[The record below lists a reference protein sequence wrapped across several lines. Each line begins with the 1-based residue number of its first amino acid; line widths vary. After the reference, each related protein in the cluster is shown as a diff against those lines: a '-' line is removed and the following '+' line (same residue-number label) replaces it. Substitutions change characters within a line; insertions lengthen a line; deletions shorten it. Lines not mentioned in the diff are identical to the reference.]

1 MPCRDYESDRPSTIP
16 WEVRVEQMQK
26 KMDRLARIAC
36 RAMESLEKVAPNDV
50 VFYIDEQSEW
60 WTAHKIADAKAMAAQ
75 REMDIAAWARQEV
88 AAKKQ
93 AAMARISKED
103 RKLLGLWHDEGEIK
117 RTFGVE

>member
-1 MPCRDYESDRPSTIP
+1 MPCRDYESDRSSAIP

-36 RAMESLEKVAPNDV
+36 RAMEALEKVAPTDE
-50 VFYIDEQSEW
+50 VFYIEEQSEW
-60 WTAHKIADAKAMAAQ
+60 WTAHKIADAKAMYDQ
-75 REMDIAAWARQEV
+75 REIDIDAWIRQEV

-103 RKLLGLWHDEGEIK
+103 RKLLGL
-117 RTFGVE
+117 